1 MLVHFKVSAPVVV
14 TDTAGDADP
23 TLGAAPPGSED
34 GAARLVARVDPRSK
48 ITESSEIELA
58 VDTSRFYFFDPESR
72 EAI

>member
-1 MLVHFKVSAPVVV
+1 MLVHFTVSAPVVV
-14 TDTAGDADP
+14 TGVGSDADP

-58 VDTSRFYFFDPESR
+58 VDTSRLYFFDPDSR
-72 EAI
+72 EAV